1 MRKPSR
7 KLQHPFFPKKPNG
20 KRTMD
25 MNRCKELS
33 LGLNALAIF
42 RGILKDPVVEA
53 LKELLEAEGEQKVAA
68 YGAFAGALYARGTV
82 SLTDYL
88 LTLVLED
95 ENVYMLARAE
105 DKAIDPVLEEAV
117 RAELKIIESA
127 GELDCGSV
135 QAEMGYTGFL
145 PRWKTE
151 DKDFAGVYFDRLQN
165 IHEFGYGVFAKYTTF
180 MIQDGALVPVKHPDA
195 ISLSELGGYQKERQ
209 QVIDNTLALIEGRP
223 AANAL
228 LYGDAGTGKSST
240 VKAVANA
247 YASRGLRL
255 IEIKKS
261 QLHEIPHLV
270 DQLSKNP
277 LKFILFIDDL
287 SFNKDD
293 DNFAALKAILEGSVS
308 ARAANLAVYATSNR
322 RHLVKEDFSDR
333 QGTELHVSDTIQ
345 ELTSLSDR
353 FGLTITFQKP
363 GKQVYL
369 EIVHDLALQN
379 GLTIPA
385 EELDKLAEA
394 FAIGRGGRSPRAA
407 KQFVD
412 SLCARQT
419 ME

>member
-1 MRKPSR
+1 ME
-7 KLQHPFFPKKPNG
+7 LN
-20 KRTMD
+20 
-25 MNRCKELS
+25 MNQNNAIRLRLHSLS
-33 LGLNALAIF
+33 VFRQLLA
-42 RGILKDPVVEA
+42 DPVVQKLDA
-53 LKELLEAEGEQKVAA
+53 LLGASTDSEIVDAWGDFAA
-68 YGAFAGALYARGTV
+68 ALYPHSV

-95 ENVYMLARAE
+95 ENVYMLKRAQ
-105 DKAIDPVLEEAV
+105 DLPVDPMLEAAV
-117 RAELKIIESA
+117 RSDLQTLQQLAAFSPDQLAGVPELE
-127 GELDCGSV
+127 
-135 QAEMGYTGFL
+135 L
-145 PRWKTE
+145 PRWKSDTRDFTE
-151 DKDFAGVYFDRLQN
+151 IYFARLEQ
-165 IHEFGYGVFAKYTTF
+165 IHAYGYGVFAKYTTF
-180 MIQDGALVPVKHPDA
+180 MIQSGALVPVRHPDA
-195 ISLSELGGYQKERQ
+195 ITLEELGGYQRERQ
-209 QVIDNTLALIEGRP
+209 MVIDNTLALIEGRP
-223 AANAL
+223 AANTL

-255 IEIKKS
+255 IEIKKN

-287 SFNKDD
+287 SFSRDD

-333 QGTELHVSDTIQ
+333 QGTDLHVSDTIQ

-379 GLTIPA
+379 GVTLPV
-385 EELDKLAEA
+385 EELDKQAEA

-412 SLCARQT
+412 FLCSKQT
-419 ME
+419 M

>member
-1 MRKPSR
+1 
-7 KLQHPFFPKKPNG
+7 
-20 KRTMD
+20 
-25 MNRCKELS
+25 MNRCKELYE
-33 LGLNALAIF
+33 GLNALAVF
-42 RGILKDPVVEA
+42 RGLLRDPVVAA
-53 LKELLEAEGEQKVAA
+53 LRELLEAEGERKAAA
-68 YGAFAGALYARGTV
+68 YGAFAGELYARGTV
-82 SLTDYL
+82 SLTGYL
-88 LTLVLED
+88 LTLALED

-105 DKAIDPVLEEAV
+105 EGAIDPLLEEAV
-117 RAELKIIESA
+117 REELKVIEAA
-127 GELDCGSV
+127 GKLDCETVRAG
-135 QAEMGYTGFL
+135 MDYTGFL

-151 DKDFAGVYFDRLQN
+151 DTDFTAVYFDRLTR
-165 IHEFGYGVFAKYTTF
+165 IHEYGYGAFAKYTTF
-180 MIQDGALVPVKHPDA
+180 MIENGALIPVGHPDA
-195 ISLSELGGYQKERQ
+195 ISLSELGGYQRERQ
-209 QVIDNTLALIEGRP
+209 LVIDNTLALIEGRP
-223 AANAL
+223 AANTL

-255 IEIKKS
+255 IEIKKN

-287 SFNKDD
+287 SFSKDD

-333 QGTELHVSDTIQ
+333 QGTDLHISDTIQ

-379 GLTIPA
+379 GLTIPV

-407 KQFVD
+407 KQFID
-412 SLCARQT
+412 SLCAKET

>member
-1 MRKPSR
+1 
-7 KLQHPFFPKKPNG
+7 
-20 KRTMD
+20 
-25 MNRCKELS
+25 MNDSYKTAALRLHSLS
-33 LGLNALAIF
+33 VF
-42 RGILKDPVVEA
+42 RQLLSDPVIEKFDKLLTA
-53 LKELLEAEGEQKVAA
+53 LDDENVKDETLIDRYSGFVS
-68 YGAFAGALYARGTV
+68 ALYTRGT
-82 SLTDYL
+82 SFPAYL

-95 ENVYMLARAE
+95 ENVYMLRRAE
-105 DKAIDPVLEEAV
+105 GKDVPPVIEETV
-117 RAELKIIESA
+117 RAELSSLQQLAQLSSMEIQKAIEKKT
-127 GELDCGSV
+127 GF
-135 QAEMGYTGFL
+135 TGFL
-145 PRWKTE
+145 PAWESGDETDFTE
-151 DKDFAGVYFDRLQN
+151 VYLNRLHRV
-165 IHEFGYGVFAKYTTF
+165 HEYGYGVFAKYTTF
-180 MIQDGALVPVKHPDA
+180 MIENGALTPVKHPDA
-195 ISLSELGGYQKERQ
+195 ITLEELGGYQRERQ
-209 QVIDNTLALIEGRP
+209 MVIDNTLALIEGRP

-255 IEIKKS
+255 IEIKKN

-270 DQLSKNP
+270 DQLTKNP

-287 SFNKDD
+287 SFSKDD

-308 ARAANLAVYATSNR
+308 ARANNLAVYATSNR

-333 QGTELHVSDTIQ
+333 QGTDLHVSDTIQ

-379 GLTIPA
+379 GLAIPA
-385 EELDKLAEA
+385 EELDRRAEA

-412 SLCARQT
+412 FLLSEA
-419 ME
+419 

>member
-1 MRKPSR
+1 MQ
-7 KLQHPFFPKKPNG
+7 LQS
-20 KRTMD
+20 
-25 MNRCKELS
+25 LS
-33 LGLNALAIF
+33 VF
-42 RGILKDPVVEA
+42 RQLLHDPVVEG
-53 LKELLEAEGEQKVAA
+53 LTRLLAAQDTEDAVCA
-68 YGAFAGALYARGTV
+68 YGEFVSRLFSHRV
-82 SLTDYL
+82 SLSDYL
-88 LTLVLED
+88 LSLTLED
-95 ENVYMLARAE
+95 ENVYMLRRAE
-105 DKAIDPVLEEAV
+105 DKEIDPLLEEAV
-117 RAELKIIESA
+117 QQELSILQAVSALTSEEVRAAI
-127 GELDCGSV
+127 
-135 QAEMGYTGFL
+135 GYTGYL
-145 PRWKTE
+145 PAWKTQAY
-151 DKDFAGVYFDRLQN
+151 DFRAIYFDRLQH
-165 IHEFGYGVFAKYTTF
+165 IHEHGYGVFAKYTTF
-180 MIQDGALVPVKHPDA
+180 MIQQGALVPVKHPDA
-195 ISLSELGGYQKERQ
+195 ISLEELGGYQKERQ

-223 AANAL
+223 AANTL

-247 YASRGLRL
+247 YADRGLRL
-255 IEIKKS
+255 IEIKKN

-287 SFNKDD
+287 SFSKDD

-333 QGTELHVSDTIQ
+333 QGTDLHLSDTIQ

-369 EIVHDLALQN
+369 EIVHDLALQS
-379 GLTIPA
+379 GVTLP
-385 EELDKLAEA
+385 LDQLDVQAEA

-412 SLCARQT
+412 FLCSKDIF
-419 ME
+419 

>member
-1 MRKPSR
+1 
-7 KLQHPFFPKKPNG
+7 
-20 KRTMD
+20 
-25 MNRCKELS
+25 MNRSKEAGRLLS
-33 LGLNALAIF
+33 SLAVF
-42 RGILKDPVVEA
+42 RGVLRDPVVTA
-53 LKELLEAEGEQKVAA
+53 LRALLDADGDKRIDA
-68 YGAFAGALYARGTV
+68 YGAFVSALYETGGV
-82 SLTDYL
+82 SLTDHL
-88 LTLVLED
+88 LTLALED
-95 ENVYMLARAE
+95 ENVYMRARAE
-105 DKAIDPVLEEAV
+105 DRPANPLLEEAV
-117 RAELKIIESA
+117 REELAALQRVGTRRPEDVR
-127 GELDCGSV
+127 E
-135 QAEMGYTGFL
+135 EMGCAGYL
-145 PRWKTE
+145 PRWKAAET
-151 DKDFAGVYFDRLQN
+151 DFAEVYFDRLGK

-180 MIQDGALVPVKHPDA
+180 MIEAGALVPVKHPDA
-195 ISLSELGGYQKERQ
+195 ISLSELGGYQRERQ
-209 QVIDNTLALIEGRP
+209 LVIDNTLALIEGRP
-223 AANAL
+223 AANTL

-247 YASRGLRL
+247 YAGKGLRL
-255 IEIKKS
+255 IEIKKN

-287 SFNKDD
+287 SFSKDD

-333 QGTELHVSDTIQ
+333 QGTDLHLSDTIQ

-369 EIVHDLALQN
+369 EIVHDLALQS
-379 GLTIPA
+379 GLAIPQ

-407 KQFVD
+407 KQFID
-412 SLCARQT
+412 SLCAKET